1 MGNNV
6 VNPIQLI
13 QMLKGGISP
22 QQLVMGIINRSSQKN
37 NPILQNALGLAQAN
51 KMSAL
56 EMIARNLAQ
65 QRGIDFDKQFANFK
79 NSLR

>member
-13 QMLKGGISP
+13 QMLKGGISA

-51 KMSAL
+51 NTSAL
-56 EMIARNLAQ
+56 EMVARNLAQ